1 MTRRRRNWLVIGALA
16 ASVGILIIGW
26 VMNDDR
32 WREGPVEF
40 VLYPGRGLHRMDVIM
55 LALAVVPWLG
65 ILAVAVWPKR
75 RR

>member
-1 MTRRRRNWLVIGALA
+1 MTRQRRWIVAGSLLL
-16 ASVGILIIGW
+16 SVGILAAGL

-55 LALAVVPWLG
+55 IALAGLPLIG
-65 ILAVAVWPKR
+65 ILALIIWPKR
-75 RR
+75 RS